1 MIEQNMNIR
10 EIGWNL
16 RIFYCPK
23 TSSQRSIVL
32 KCLYNAG
39 CTGRNFRRA
48 MSLLNSGALNIGL
61 TYTNKD
67 ERKTIIVIGCSSDIA
82 EFVNTLTHEIN
93 HFIEHAMEALHIQSG
108 TEDEAYFTGELYEL
122 LCRDA
127 VSSVLPLL

>member
-1 MIEQNMNIR
+1 MIEQNMSIG

-16 RIFYCPK
+16 RIFYFPK

-48 MSLLNSGALNIGL
+48 MTLLDSGALNTGL
-61 TYTNKD
+61 TYSDKR
-67 ERKTIIVIGCSSDIA
+67 ERKTIIVIGCSSNIA
-82 EFVNTLTHEIN
+82 EFVNTLTHEVN
-93 HFIEHAMEALHIQSG
+93 HFIEHVMEALQIQSG
-108 TEDEAYFTGELYEL
+108 AEDEAYFTGELYEL

>member
-1 MIEQNMNIR
+1 MIQQNMNIR

-32 KCLYNAG
+32 KYLYNAG

-48 MSLLNSGALNIGL
+48 MTLLDSGALNTGL
-61 TYTNKD
+61 TYSNKR

-93 HFIEHAMEALHIQSG
+93 HFIEHVMEALHIQSG
-108 TEDEAYFTGELYEL
+108 TEDEAYFTGEFYEIL
-122 LCRDA
+122 FRDA

>member
-1 MIEQNMNIR
+1 MIQQNLHIE

-23 TSSQRSIVL
+23 TSSQRATVL

-39 CTGRNFRRA
+39 CTGKNYRRA
-48 MSLLNSGALNIGL
+48 MALLNSGAWNIGL

-67 ERKTIIVIGCSSDIA
+67 DRETIIVIGCSSDVA

-93 HFIEHAMEALHIQSG
+93 HFIEHVMEALHIQSG
-108 TEDEAYFTGELYEL
+108 TEDEAYFTGELFEL
-122 LCRDA
+122 LYRDA